1 MEYFYSESG
10 HRPYFSHRVRVQK
23 CTVEMYE
30 WCLKYDSQG
39 KHFRRFHV
47 EWKETKDGAEYDIV
61 QFEWEEPALLFV
73 LKFGCT

>member
-1 MEYFYSESG
+1 
-10 HRPYFSHRVRVQK
+10 
-23 CTVEMYE
+23 MYE